1 MWAGLSLERAAY
13 LGLVTTHDQS
23 HMCVGCMGAVG
34 GGAMLHRV
42 ARTHGRPDLISLP
55 VVLSNAAVPVS
66 RGRQSAGGPK
76 GSLTEALGSDRRS
89 SDSCRGCRAPRIRR
103 RLWIEDPAVCAD
115 PCCGLCGQRQTDTE
129 QLLTPT
135 LNATRVHGS
144 PGISPSRENT
154 SQVLSGQEQRGDVF
168 HFVLNQTSKRATMS
182 AALDDLV
189 DLKRRD
195 CSTLRMIS
203 PC

>member
-1 MWAGLSLERAAY
+1 MRGSVLRSLR
-13 LGLVTTHDQS
+13 TTPNRYRT
-23 HMCVGCMGAVG
+23 AVNT
-34 GGAMLHRV
+34 R
-42 ARTHGRPDLISLP
+42 
-55 VVLSNAAVPVS
+55 
-66 RGRQSAGGPK
+66 
-76 GSLTEALGSDRRS
+76 
-89 SDSCRGCRAPRIRR
+89 
-103 RLWIEDPAVCAD
+103 
-115 PCCGLCGQRQTDTE
+115 
-129 QLLTPT
+129 T

>member
-1 MWAGLSLERAAY
+1 MRGSVLRSLR
-13 LGLVTTHDQS
+13 TTPNRYRT
-23 HMCVGCMGAVG
+23 AVNT
-34 GGAMLHRV
+34 HSQRDS
-42 ARTHGRPDLISLP
+42 RTRFT
-55 VVLSNAAVPVS
+55 V
-66 RGRQSAGGPK
+66 
-76 GSLTEALGSDRRS
+76 
-89 SDSCRGCRAPRIRR
+89 
-103 RLWIEDPAVCAD
+103 
-115 PCCGLCGQRQTDTE
+115 
-129 QLLTPT
+129 
-135 LNATRVHGS
+135 GS

-154 SQVLSGQEQRGDVF
+154 SQVRSGQEQRGDVF

>member
-1 MWAGLSLERAAY
+1 MISLTCV
-13 LGLVTTHDQS
+13 LGAWGRS
-23 HMCVGCMGAVG
+23 GVGRCCN
-34 GGAMLHRV
+34 RV

-76 GSLTEALGSDRRS
+76 GSLTEAL
-89 SDSCRGCRAPRIRR
+89 ALRIRWSVPIADHVWVCSR
-103 RLWIEDPAVCAD
+103 RFAHSHSAPAAIVEDPAVCAD

>member
-1 MWAGLSLERAAY
+1 MISLTCV
-13 LGLVTTHDQS
+13 LGAWGRS
-23 HMCVGCMGAVG
+23 GVGRCCN
-34 GGAMLHRV
+34 RV

-76 GSLTEALGSDRRS
+76 GSLTEALGSDGRSDRRS
-89 SDSCRGCRAPRIRR
+89 RVGVLLAPIPIRIPRRR
-103 RLWIEDPAVCAD
+103 RLWIDEDPAVCAD